1 MRLDG
6 LKILKARIN
15 HRGILQ
21 IHYRDQRNRSM
32 IGYIHGDIERV
43 VKELERRGIKVEW
56 DTQIRI

>member
-21 IHYRDQRNRSM
+21 IHYRDQSRSM

-43 VKELERRGIKVEW
+43 VKELERRGIKVER
-56 DTQIRI
+56 DVQIRI